1 VRLGIATASGQP
13 IPKNANEQEAHSMIR
28 PVFFAALSRSV
39 FSSLGI
45 ALLAFAI
52 FPVTAQG
59 QEIKV
64 TLLGT
69 GCPLPL

>member
-1 VRLGIATASGQP
+1 
-13 IPKNANEQEAHSMIR
+13 MIR

-69 GCPLPL
+69 QDALLPL